1 MARRRRPLR
10 ITSFADAAG
19 AAFGLRDRFT
29 HAHGAAVLDRHGRVL
44 DLTLFT
50 GADHSVDT
58 ALDWADCLVL
68 NDERAERIVLLSAV
82 ESGVADELR
91 ECDLETLRRARQV
104 FGELGVLVVD
114 WLQCDGHD
122 VRSLDLAGDDDGW
135 RRLAPV
141 P

>member
-19 AAFGLRDRFT
+19 TAFGLRDRFT
-29 HAHGAAVLDRHGRVL
+29 HAHAVAVLDRHGRVL

-58 ALDWADCLVL
+58 ALGWADCFVL
-68 NDERAERIVLLSAV
+68 NDERAERVVLLSAV
-82 ESGVADELR
+82 ESRVADGLR
-91 ECDLETLRRARQV
+91 ECDLDTLRSARKV

-114 WLQCDGHD
+114 WLQCDGDD
-122 VRSLDLAGDDDGW
+122 VLSLDLAGDDEGW